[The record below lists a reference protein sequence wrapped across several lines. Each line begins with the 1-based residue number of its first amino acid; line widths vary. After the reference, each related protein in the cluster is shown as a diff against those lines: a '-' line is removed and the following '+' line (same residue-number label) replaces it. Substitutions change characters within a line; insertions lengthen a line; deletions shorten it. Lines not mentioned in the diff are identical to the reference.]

1 MFPAN
6 HRVLKYYSLCMIVCQ
21 KNVDYDNHLKIPFG
35 TYVLSNNEPNPMNT
49 NVPRQLEF
57 IYMRATDSTQGDHKL
72 LHLYTNSVIT
82 RNCVTSAPITPI
94 IINQVQPIFLY
105 GSYA

>member
-6 HRVLKYYSLCMIVCQ
+6 HRVSKYYSLCMIVCQ

-49 NVPRQLEF
+49 NVPRRLEF
-57 IYMRATDSTQGDHKL
+57 IYLQATDSSQGGHKL

-82 RNCVTSAPITPI
+82 RNCVTSDPITPA
-94 IINQVQPIFLY
+94 IINQVQTIC
-105 GSYA
+105 